1 MPSRSSPVTRACI
14 DRAHNASRDVRSW
27 GSAFRTGTSCKH
39 RERLRKV
46 EEVGAQPM
54 RLQLAANLGHH
65 LAEAQQLQSERP
77 LTSPVAASSG
87 LGIRPDLIR
96 RLSISTPT
104 SVHAVLLGGSVARG
118 EDQPT
123 SDVDL

>member
-27 GSAFRTGTSCKH
+27 GSAFRTGTACKH

-54 RLQLAANLGHH
+54 RLQFAANLGHH

-96 RLSISTPT
+96 RLSTIKPRLVSCW
-104 SVHAVLLGGSVARG
+104 AAGGLYG
-118 EDQPT
+118 
-123 SDVDL
+123 